1 MADHTETVRAVMR
14 LASERPEWLPALQAA
29 CESARKAEAFGGE
42 FAGAWV
48 VSELEQQ
55 TGDRAWL
62 PGLRTLAVY
71 GLLEKSGPSARGGRR
86 AYYRMPDRPG
96 VELGLE
102 ELKRRKQ
109 PEQG

>member
-1 MADHTETVRAVMR
+1 MR
-14 LASERPEWLPALQAA
+14 LASEKPEWLPPLRAA
-29 CESARKAEAFGGE
+29 CESARKAEQYDGE
-42 FAGAWV
+42 FAGSWV

-55 TGDRAWL
+55 TGERAWL

-71 GLLEKSGPSARGGRR
+71 GLLEKSGPSTRGGRR

-102 ELKRRKQ
+102 ELNRRKAAD
-109 PEQG
+109 EE